1 MVFRGTA
8 LRILVSNDDGIH
20 AAGLWALAKELSELG
35 TVTIVAPDRDQSGV
49 GTSVTLRHPLRL
61 LEVNSLVEGVRAYLV
76 EGTPADSVILALKLA
91 LKDMPDL
98 VVSGINE
105 GPNLG
110 DDVFISGT
118 VGAALQG
125 YFYGI
130 PSIAV
135 SVAAFRDI
143 NFDVAARL
151 VRFLTEEVREKKA
164 PARLLLNINVP
175 NLSQENIEGIEVTS
189 LGRREYS
196 DNVEP
201 GHDGKRNYYW
211 VSRGVSEWHMI
222 PGTDTWALKQNRI
235 SITTLPNDAGGS
247 AYSFIKGLVP
257 DLYRKLLGESLEEP
271 IKGLK

>member
-1 MVFRGTA
+1 MV

-20 AAGLWALAKELSELG
+20 AAGLWALARELSELG
-35 TVTIVAPDRDQSGV
+35 AVTIVAPDRDQSGV

-61 LEVNSLVEGVRAYLV
+61 LEVNSPVEGVTAYSV
-76 EGTPADSVILALKLA
+76 EGTPADSVIMALKFA
-91 LKDMPDL
+91 LKEIPEL

-125 YFYGI
+125 YVYGI

-135 SVAAFRDI
+135 SVGAFKDI
-143 NFDVAARL
+143 HFDVAARL
-151 VRFLTEEVREKKA
+151 AKILAEEVRDKKA
-164 PARLLLNINVP
+164 PARMLLNVNVP

-211 VSRGVSEWHMI
+211 INRGVSEWRMI

-235 SITTLPNDAGGS
+235 SITTLPNDAGG
-247 AYSFIKGLVP
+247 AAHSFVKGLVS
-257 DLYRKLLGESLEEP
+257 DLYRKLLGGSLEESV
-271 IKGLK
+271 KGLK